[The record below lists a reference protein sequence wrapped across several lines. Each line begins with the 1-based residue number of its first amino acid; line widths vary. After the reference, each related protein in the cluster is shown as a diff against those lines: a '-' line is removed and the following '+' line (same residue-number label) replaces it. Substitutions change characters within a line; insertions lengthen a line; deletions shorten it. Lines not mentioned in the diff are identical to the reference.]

1 MSSSTFADRAVLAAN
16 AGSGRVVVAE
26 ADGPSGASLPGSAR
40 APDVAG
46 RCVAIVGADV
56 VVLT

>member
-1 MSSSTFADRAVLAAN
+1 LLTVLFWSAS

-40 APDVAG
+40 APDVADPVW
-46 RCVAIVGADV
+46 RSSEPVSSS
-56 VVLT
+56 